1 MFMRIK
7 THLKN
12 LSSAALILT
21 GVGAMAWVVIPQ
33 QPTRC
38 LSESEPSVMVR
49 SLPDALPDCLQNA
62 SVNWHD
68 WVAGH
73 SQSYQFHFF
82 DLLEL
87 LDGGGNDNRFSAGQ

>member
-1 MFMRIK
+1 MRIK

-21 GVGAMAWVVIPQ
+21 AVWAMAWVVIPQ
-33 QPTRC
+33 QPTQC
-38 LSESEPSVMVR
+38 FSDSESSVVVT
-49 SLPDALPDCLQNA
+49 SLPDTLPDCLQNA

-68 WVAGH
+68 WVVGH
-73 SQSYQFHFF
+73 SRSYQFHFF

-87 LDGGGNDNRFSAGQ
+87 LDGGGTDNRFSAGQ

>member
-12 LSSAALILT
+12 LSSAAFVLT
-21 GVGAMAWVVIPQ
+21 AVWAMAWVVIPQ
-33 QPTRC
+33 QQPQC
-38 LSESEPSVMVR
+38 LSETEAASMVT
-49 SLPDALPDCLQNA
+49 SLSDSLPDCLQNA

-73 SQSYQFHFF
+73 SRSYQFHFF